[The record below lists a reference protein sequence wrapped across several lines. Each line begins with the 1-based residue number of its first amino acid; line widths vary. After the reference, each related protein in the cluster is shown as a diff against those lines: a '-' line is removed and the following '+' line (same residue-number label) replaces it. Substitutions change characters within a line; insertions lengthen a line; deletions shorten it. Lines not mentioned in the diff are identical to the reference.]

1 MPPTCMAD
9 VIRSVIELGDLEALQ
24 RVTPADYDW
33 SDFVSKT
40 SRLPLVLVMVTAPVT
55 ETESRVK
62 MLNWMVQTGAD
73 PFEKEPTNGASE
85 SYETWQKSKGEDSK
99 IKVSFAGHCATTFA
113 CTLLK
118 ALLSSP
124 YAEGFQPRIEAY
136 RGFVKALTAGTNRP
150 LQSNLSVPQSVV
162 DTWESIREMTSTHNV
177 IFETADGE
185 VSAHDLVL
193 LAASPVLKAML
204 ESTMKEGSSKRI
216 PVKDSLGSGVR
227 LLVDMLYTSSTRD
240 DPDYKTVLVA
250 LDLAHRWQATGIV
263 PVLAG
268 ILAEMITIESF
279 AAIAESAMLKGLESL
294 QGLLGRSEAP
304 PPEDT
309 FDKYGLIP
317 GNAILAED
325 KHQPL
330 FAELAAKKDVVYV
343 AGGATQNS
351 IRVAQWMI
359 QEPGKTAYMGCI
371 GEDDFGKKLID
382 ACKKDGV
389 DCKYMIDKTT
399 PTGACAVTIM
409 NKERSLT
416 TNLHAAN
423 NYKASHLQAN
433 MDTLKNAKIV
443 YSAGFF
449 ITVSPESI
457 EIASQE
463 TLKTGAVYCLN
474 LSAPF
479 IVQVPPFRAV
489 LEKTLPCC
497 DYLFGN
503 ETEARAYAEAVGWD
517 TEDVEFIAT
526 RLSLVPMAGSKPY
539 RKVVIT
545 QGADPTIVAIRGQV
559 TKYPVIA
566 LPKEKLVD
574 TNGAGDAFVGG
585 FLAALAKGKDIEA
598 CCKAGSYSAS
608 VVIQHS
614 GCTYPAKPDYTI

>member
-1 MPPTCMAD
+1 MDAPKPWGFNLAHFPCGLGRHSPRRASSAYQSPLFPQPP
-9 VIRSVIELGDLEALQ
+9 RSPAL
-24 RVTPADYDW
+24 R
-33 SDFVSKT
+33 
-40 SRLPLVLVMVTAPVT
+40 
-55 ETESRVK
+55 
-62 MLNWMVQTGAD
+62 
-73 PFEKEPTNGASE
+73 
-85 SYETWQKSKGEDSK
+85 
-99 IKVSFAGHCATTFA
+99 
-113 CTLLK
+113 
-118 ALLSSP
+118 
-124 YAEGFQPRIEAY
+124 
-136 RGFVKALTAGTNRP
+136 
-150 LQSNLSVPQSVV
+150 SNL
-162 DTWESIREMTSTHNV
+162 
-177 IFETADGE
+177 
-185 VSAHDLVL
+185 L
-193 LAASPVLKAML
+193 LAIM
-204 ESTMKEGSSKRI
+204 
-216 PVKDSLGSGVR
+216 
-227 LLVDMLYTSSTRD
+227 
-240 DPDYKTVLVA
+240 
-250 LDLAHRWQATGIV
+250 
-263 PVLAG
+263 
-268 ILAEMITIESF
+268 
-279 AAIAESAMLKGLESL
+279 AAILGMGNPLLDISAEVG
-294 QGLLGRSEAP
+294 Q
-304 PPEDT
+304 DT